1 MIDGKGDEVSRWT
14 SSSQILVFSLFPQE
28 DMKSKEASL
37 REKEVVIQKL
47 MNNLNN
53 REGELKVNIISQIS
67 CQFFLSSMHAGIG
80 ICFPLSSLNAVCECA
95 SVWRAS
101 LRLWIKISSVL
112 KQQS

>member
-1 MIDGKGDEVSRWT
+1 MIDGKGNEVGRWT
-14 SSSQILVFSLFPQE
+14 SSSPISAFSLFPQE

-67 CQFFLSSMHAGIG
+67 CQFFFVFYACRHLDLFSSFEFERRLGMCVRLA
-80 ICFPLSSLNAVCECA
+80 CE
-95 SVWRAS
+95 
-101 LRLWIKISSVL
+101 LKIVD
-112 KQQS
+112 